1 MSSKVHVLLEA
12 LLDRGSIEDLG
23 VVIDTIRDVYEL
35 EHVAYVAV
43 SLGEQYAIA
52 SAARSG
58 PLARNVGFWTRETRS
73 LGAVTYPLEWTARY
87 RDAGYE
93 RIDPVVEGAA
103 QSFVPINW
111 KSLAWDTRKRQQFLR
126 EAVDCGLGNQGYT
139 IPLHGPHGQ
148 FAFMALN
155 TTMADDAWD
164 RYIAEFGPD
173 FLVVSHYFHQKV
185 LEIERI
191 FGGPPKVTLSNREKD
206 VLSYIAGGKSRAQ
219 VAHDLKISEN
229 TLRVY
234 LDSARTKL
242 GALNITHAVAI
253 GVNRGIINI

>member
-1 MSSKVHVLLEA
+1 MTSKVQVLLEA

-35 EHVAYVAV
+35 QHVAYVAV

-52 SAARSG
+52 STSRSG
-58 PLARNVGFWTRETRS
+58 PLARNVGFWTREARS

-87 RDAGYE
+87 REAGYE

-126 EAVDCGLGNQGYT
+126 EAVSCGIGNQGYT
-139 IPLHGPHGQ
+139 VPLHGPQGQ

-155 TTMADDAWD
+155 ATMNDESWD
-164 RYIAEFGPD
+164 RFLLEFGQD
-173 FLVVSHYFHQKV
+173 FLVIAHYFHQKV

-191 FGGPPKVTLSNREKD
+191 FGGPPAVALSNREKD
-206 VLSYIAGGKSRAQ
+206 VLSYIAAGKSRSQ

-234 LDSARTKL
+234 LDTARAKL
-242 GALNITHAVAI
+242 GALNVTHAVAI
-253 GVNRGIINI
+253 GVNRGLINI